1 MIGWADIK
9 RMAANVN
16 SKGDNFSLP
25 GRIINIL
32 ALLGGVLGFAVFFS
46 YSCYFIKERFQVPVW
61 DGIAVLHFLFGN
73 QETGHTPNLFL
84 GEAFRVR
91 DNEHRPI
98 FPMFLWQFDYFMF
111 KSTGLFP
118 VLVSHILA
126 ALTAVIALSGIIRR
140 VAWPIGFLIAGA
152 GLALTFAPMNYENL
166 MWEKQVHV
174 YMSLFFS
181 TLSLWLAA
189 TKVGGSDL
197 RQDAVWLLLIGIFS
211 FVASFS
217 FGYGMVVWPVLI
229 GHALLSRWRLP
240 LTGTIVVFFLLTTAL
255 YATTWMSLSHHDNP
269 ADTIFHPWGV
279 LKYTAAFLFAPF
291 IRIAG
296 LLVGTDWHQIAIAGG
311 LCLLAIFIFGAV
323 RRYLILE
330 PENSRAR
337 FSVMVGTFCIGIGF
351 ITALGRLNINTGDS
365 SRYFIVAILFLLALP
380 GMIWSGRVN
389 ESTLRNAFLVSFF
402 YLLIGTAVS
411 SQFTYRNDIEKITM
425 DTIEGALAAEFK
437 VSDTVRG
444 LYPNKII
451 IDEQVWPYYR
461 RRQNEIGRK
470 LPYSWIGKP
479 FAEIFDTYSSCP
491 GQVEALKPVAGHP
504 GIYTIR
510 GWARFGNFGQQPADW
525 VVAVDQNAII
535 AGLARVAAATPALGK
550 QLFDLYPDHVQRQ
563 SERSGLVGYVRAGSE
578 TTLDF
583 YAIHDK
589 EICRF
594 ESGLAVERTGS

>member
-1 MIGWADIK
+1 MIQWTGIEI
-9 RMAANVN
+9 MAVN
-16 SKGDNFSLP
+16 AQGDNLKPP
-25 GRIINIL
+25 GRLTTIL
-32 ALLGGVLGFAVFFS
+32 ALVGGVLGFAAFLF
-46 YSCYFIKERFQVPVW
+46 YSWYFTKERFQVPAW
-61 DGIAVLHFLFGN
+61 DGVAVLHFLFGN
-73 QETGHTPNLFL
+73 QETGHTPNLFQ

-91 DNEHRPI
+91 DNEHRPV
-98 FPMFLWQFDYFMF
+98 FPMFLWQLDYFLY

-126 ALTAVIALSGIIRR
+126 ALTALIVLFGIIRR

-189 TKVGGSDL
+189 TKVGGSDV
-197 RQDAVWLLLIGIFS
+197 RQDAVWLLLIGVFS

-229 GHALLSRWRLP
+229 GHALFSRWRLS
-240 LTGTIVVFFLLTTAL
+240 LTGTIVVFFLLTTVL

-269 ADTIFHPWGV
+269 ADTIFHPWAV
-279 LKYTAAFLFAPF
+279 LNYTSAFLFAPF
-291 IRIAG
+291 IRIAS
-296 LLVGTDWHQIAIAGG
+296 LLVGSNWHQIAIGGG

-323 RRYLILE
+323 RRYLVLG

-337 FSVMVGTFCIGIGF
+337 FSVMVGAFCIGIGF

-380 GMIWSGRVN
+380 GMIWSGRDRG
-389 ESTLRNAFLVSFF
+389 STRRNAILVSFS

-411 SQFTYRNDIEKITM
+411 SQFTYRNDIEKIKM

-444 LYPNKII
+444 LYPDKII

-479 FAEIFDTYSSCP
+479 FSEIFDTYSSCP
-491 GQVEALKPVAGHP
+491 GQVETLKSVAGHP

-510 GWARFGNFGQQPADW
+510 GWVRFGGFGEKPADW

-535 AGLARVAAATPALGK
+535 TGLAQVAAATPALGK
-550 QLFDLYPDHVQRQ
+550 QLSELYPDHVQSQ
-563 SERSGLVGYVRAGSE
+563 SEKSGLVGYVKADTE

-583 YAIHDK
+583 YAVQDG

-594 ESGLAVERTGS
+594 ESGLAVEGTGS